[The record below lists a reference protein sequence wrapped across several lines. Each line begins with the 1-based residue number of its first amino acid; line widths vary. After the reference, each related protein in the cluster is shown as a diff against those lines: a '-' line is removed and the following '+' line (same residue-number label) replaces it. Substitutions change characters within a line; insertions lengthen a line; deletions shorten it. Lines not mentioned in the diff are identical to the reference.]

1 MAIYKGNPNF
11 SLSGKIKGMFPKYFR
26 ICFYCLYLRTCS
38 GKASCA
44 RPPPTLQQGSAQGS
58 AGSAVEQAVV
68 KEEPK
73 EEAKEED
80 HTESFS
86 SMFFW
91 GHFTMIENHH
101 EEKQPKNSFTTLLF
115 LPHILGHPLRLNITH
130 SVLLQSQRKRLMG
143 RPRMSDS
150 VQLFK
155 FWLMYH
161 FEI

>member
-11 SLSGKIKGMFPKYFR
+11 SLSGKIKDMFPKYFR

-38 GKASCA
+38 WQSILCKTSTYSFNKDQ
-44 RPPPTLQQGSAQGS
+44 PQGS

-115 LPHILGHPLRLNITH
+115 LPHILGHPLRLNINPFSTAAAEPKEETDG
-130 SVLLQSQRKRLMG
+130 QTQ
-143 RPRMSDS
+143 D
-150 VQLFK
+150 
-155 FWLMYH
+155 
-161 FEI
+161 E

>member
-1 MAIYKGNPNF
+1 
-11 SLSGKIKGMFPKYFR
+11 MFPKYFR

-44 RPPPTLQQGSAQGS
+44 RPPPTLPQGSAQ
-58 AGSAVEQAVV
+58 GSAVEQAVV

-80 HTESFS
+80 QTESFS
-86 SMFFW
+86 SMFFL

-115 LPHILGHPLRLNITH
+115 LPHILDHPLRLNITH
-130 SVLLQSQRKRLMG
+130 SVLLQSQRKRLMS

-150 VQLFK
+150 VQLVFQVLVDVSLGDLTRRRISRK
-155 FWLMYH
+155 Q
-161 FEI
+161 